1 MAAIDAARSGSSRLA
16 SGAGHQLGGF
26 KKFILRGNV
35 VDLAVGIVIG
45 AAFSGVVQA
54 LVKDIITPL
63 IGMFGGIPDFS
74 AWAITVNGTRFLV
87 GDFTNTLLSFLL
99 LALVIYLF
107 VVMPVTRLMDKY
119 RTEPQPA
126 PTKECPECLSKI
138 PQAARRC
145 AQCTA
150 QIEAPS
156 EAVAEVMRSVA
167 APSGEHVADAA
178 ARVLVERLQ
187 GSAGGPGD
195 QQRPPVRNEPAP
207 SREARVEQPV

>member
-45 AAFSGVVQA
+45 AAFTGVVQA

-87 GDFTNTLLSFLL
+87 GDFIIHCSHSCCWRWWSTSLSS
-99 LALVIYLF
+99 
-107 VVMPVTRLMDKY
+107 
-119 RTEPQPA
+119 
-126 PTKECPECLSKI
+126 C
-138 PQAARRC
+138 
-145 AQCTA
+145 
-150 QIEAPS
+150 
-156 EAVAEVMRSVA
+156 RST
-167 APSGEHVADAA
+167 
-178 ARVLVERLQ
+178 
-187 GSAGGPGD
+187 GS
-195 QQRPPVRNEPAP
+195 
-207 SREARVEQPV
+207 